1 MSLDTRIAAAIE
13 ELERQTFVDATAGLA
28 RLRETHRRRRNTR
41 AGTVA
46 VALVLLAAGAFWR
59 LGGPASKPEPA
70 PVVPRVSNGVLVSI
84 APTGGKAVA
93 VGGLIAHLPVG
104 MPAWGGHLTWSS
116 DGSQLVHDTSSGNLV
131 ALDVETGDVR
141 ILTTC
146 STPCLAGAS
155 SDTTLIA
162 VAADDE
168 LTVRT
173 PEGESVVPLPGL
185 QPGVPVWSPDATR
198 IAFAAPTGLYVVG
211 ADGSGLR
218 RLVASL
224 DVRLPVIAPSWSP
237 DSRSLAYLAGTPVP
251 GNPGG
256 TDEVLNTTFSLVT
269 VDVATGTTHPLAAAG
284 DCFCLGRS
292 PAAVAWSP
300 DGRRVGFTLQTIGGG
315 VKGVYAVPAE
325 GGEAVRLSNE
335 KVGGALAWQPVID

>member
-104 MPAWGGHLTWSS
+104 MPTWAGHLTWSS

-155 SDTTLIA
+155 RDTTLIA

-173 PEGESVVPLPGL
+173 PEASRWSRFPVSARRTGVVTGRHAYR
-185 QPGVPVWSPDATR
+185 VRRTDRPVRRGCGRLGT
-198 IAFAAPTGLYVVG
+198 AP
-211 ADGSGLR
+211 AR
-218 RLVASL
+218 RVAGRAVARDRAVLVA
-224 DVRLPVIAPSWSP
+224 R
-237 DSRSLAYLAGTPVP
+237 
-251 GNPGG
+251 
-256 TDEVLNTTFSLVT
+256 
-269 VDVATGTTHPLAAAG
+269 
-284 DCFCLGRS
+284 
-292 PAAVAWSP
+292 
-300 DGRRVGFTLQTIGGG
+300 
-315 VKGVYAVPAE
+315 
-325 GGEAVRLSNE
+325 
-335 KVGGALAWQPVID
+335 QPVAGLPRWHTGPGQSRGY